1 MYLDKL
7 QKQTL
12 HKIYKLIKW
21 IISLAALL
29 FIFQKIKHASSS
41 EINYLLV
48 VTIKLENLK
57 YFFAV
62 FVLMFLNWFLESLKW
77 KIIVSKLQKI
87 SIKEAIKGVLTGLS
101 FGIVTPNRVG
111 EVFGRI
117 LLIDDDKKLNAGIL
131 NFIGSAMQMSITL
144 GFGLLSLLFYK
155 ENYFANV
162 DSSKLLI
169 PIILMGLAG
178 IVVLFFCF
186 SNIFV
191 RQKLVLILNSIKEVS
206 IAQLAKIFSLSIL
219 RYLVFSFQFLLILS
233 VFNVQLSMLNSLV
246 CIALNFLLVTIIPS
260 YALAEIG
267 IRGTVAV
274 AVFSVYGVA
283 ALPVL
288 CASFILWLINLAIP
302 ALLGSIVLLR
312 E

>member
-1 MYLDKL
+1 LYLDKL